1 MNEIEFFNRSN
12 SDADHG
18 RRKGEQAT
26 PGFWEFQQ
34 KRLFLVSSGKKK
46 IRHFWLPYKKFG
58 KISSWPPQ
66 EKSFRRPWCW
76 S

>member
-34 KRLFLVSSGKKK
+34 KRLFLVSSGKKQ
-46 IRHFWLPYKKFG
+46 
-58 KISSWPPQ
+58 ISPFLASL
-66 EKSFRRPWCW
+66 
-76 S
+76 